1 MVNLGDTCQ
10 LSATYE
16 KICQARIAGKYVLTS
31 RATLL
36 GTSNRK
42 LAISLAKP
50 VAPPPGVAVWLAL
63 TVMTP
68 RGLKVWSCNKS
79 SRIRRRS
86 TPNLMVWLRRSL
98 VQELTKSMLASARIQ
113 GRLAEYPVRGL
124 LNPPPM
130 LMPTN
135 PLVKSFTFT
144 FGIPRA
150 VVSAFP

>member
-1 MVNLGDTCQ
+1 MVDVGDTGQ

-16 KICQARIAGKYVLTS
+16 KICTARSAGKYVLTS
-31 RATLL
+31 RAPWL

-50 VAPPPGVAVWLAL
+50 VAPPPGVEVWLAL
-63 TVMTP
+63 NVTTP

-79 SRIRRRS
+79 SRMRRRS
-86 TPNLMVWLRRSL
+86 TPNLMVWLRRIF
-98 VQELTKSMLASARIQ
+98 VQELTKSMLASARNH
-113 GRLAEYPVRGL
+113 GKLGEYPVSGL
-124 LNPPPM
+124 LKLVI

-135 PLVKSFTFT
+135 PLVKTFTFT